1 MQLIAWLIKIV
12 IFIALLGFAL
22 GNTEVVHLGV
32 FGKQE
37 VGFDAPLVVFLLGFF
52 ALGMIVG
59 LLALVALTG
68 QQLAQGFVSLW
79 SKALEGY
86 NELVHWLDNMG
97 YSLGAEQLNQLLEQ
111 GRKLASE
118 NPSSIVRGVSEVG
131 STAAEVAHWLPI
143 VPL

>member
-59 LLALVALTG
+59 LLT
-68 QQLAQGFVSLW
+68 LAPRAV
-79 SKALEGY
+79 
-86 NELVHWLDNMG
+86 D
-97 YSLGAEQLNQLLEQ
+97 
-111 GRKLASE
+111 RKS
-118 NPSSIVRGVSEVG
+118 VV
-131 STAAEVAHWLPI
+131 
-143 VPL
+143 

>member
-59 LLALVALTG
+59 LLTLLPRVMR
-68 QQLAQGFVSLW
+68 QRRQAQRLRRDVERLQEKLGHVSDDATLI
-79 SKALEGY
+79 G
-86 NELVHWLDNMG
+86 
-97 YSLGAEQLNQLLEQ
+97 
-111 GRKLASE
+111 
-118 NPSSIVRGVSEVG
+118 SSSR
-131 STAAEVAHWLPI
+131 LPA
-143 VPL
+143 P

>member
-52 ALGMIVG
+52 ALGM
-59 LLALVALTG
+59 LTLAPRVMRQRRQVKRLRRDVERLQEKLG
-68 QQLAQGFVSLW
+68 HVSDDATLI
-79 SKALEGY
+79 G
-86 NELVHWLDNMG
+86 
-97 YSLGAEQLNQLLEQ
+97 
-111 GRKLASE
+111 
-118 NPSSIVRGVSEVG
+118 SSSR
-131 STAAEVAHWLPI
+131 LPA
-143 VPL
+143 P

>member
-59 LLALVALTG
+59 LLT
-68 QQLAQGFVSLW
+68 LAPRVMRQRRQVERLQEKLGHVSDDATLI
-79 SKALEGY
+79 G
-86 NELVHWLDNMG
+86 
-97 YSLGAEQLNQLLEQ
+97 
-111 GRKLASE
+111 
-118 NPSSIVRGVSEVG
+118 SSSR
-131 STAAEVAHWLPI
+131 LPA
-143 VPL
+143 P

>member
-12 IFIALLGFAL
+12 IFIVLLGFAL

-59 LLALVALTG
+59 LLTLAPRVMRQRRQVKRLRRDVERLQEKLGHVSDDATLIGSRLALRYGA
-68 QQLAQGFVSLW
+68 GFVRHAFILVVG
-79 SKALEGY
+79 ALILKTGWNALKTLY
-86 NELVHWLDNMG
+86 
-97 YSLGAEQLNQLLEQ
+97 
-111 GRKLASE
+111 
-118 NPSSIVRGVSEVG
+118 
-131 STAAEVAHWLPI
+131 
-143 VPL
+143 

>member
-52 ALGMIVG
+52 ALGMIVAPRVMRQRRQVKRLRRDVERLQEKLG
-59 LLALVALTG
+59 H
-68 QQLAQGFVSLW
+68 VSDDATLI
-79 SKALEGY
+79 G
-86 NELVHWLDNMG
+86 
-97 YSLGAEQLNQLLEQ
+97 
-111 GRKLASE
+111 
-118 NPSSIVRGVSEVG
+118 SSSR
-131 STAAEVAHWLPI
+131 LPA
-143 VPL
+143 P

>member
-1 MQLIAWLIKIV
+1 MQLSAWLIKIL

-59 LLALVALTG
+59 LLT
-68 QQLAQGFVSLW
+68 LAPRVMRQRRQVKRLRRDVERLQE
-79 SKALEGY
+79 K
-86 NELVHWLDNMG
+86 
-97 YSLGAEQLNQLLEQ
+97 LGH
-111 GRKLASE
+111 
-118 NPSSIVRGVSEVG
+118 VSEDATLIG
-131 STAAEVAHWLPI
+131 SSSRLPA
-143 VPL
+143 P